1 VVPTSGAMDNTGI
14 VIPFV
19 TTDIVGL
26 TRSSTPDMGAYEFV
40 QVGIS
45 SPEYINAVS
54 MYPSPVHSDL
64 NIVLNENNSQVRIE
78 ILDITGKLI
87 QTNKIETTMKEV
99 SMNVS
104 SLAAGSYLVRIIN
117 GDKLSIG
124 RFVKN

>member
-1 VVPTSGAMDNTGI
+1 MCIRDRDNTGI

-54 MYPSPVHSDL
+54 MLS
-64 NIVLNENNSQVRIE
+64 
-78 ILDITGKLI
+78 LI
-87 QTNKIETTMKEV
+87 HI
-99 SMNVS
+99 
-104 SLAAGSYLVRIIN
+104 
-117 GDKLSIG
+117 
-124 RFVKN
+124 

>member
-1 VVPTSGAMDNTGI
+1 
-14 VIPFV
+14 
-19 TTDIVGL
+19 
-26 TRSSTPDMGAYEFV
+26 
-40 QVGIS
+40 
-45 SPEYINAVS
+45 
-54 MYPSPVHSDL
+54 MYPSPVHLDL

-117 GDKLSIG
+117 GNKLSVG
-124 RFVKN
+124 RFIKN